1 MLQARSTL
9 ARVSARVRPAP
20 APARAAPVLV
30 PAVTRAL
37 TLLDRLAQ
45 QREPM
50 TLARLAAELAL
61 PKSSVH
67 GLCSTLVT
75 FGYLQRQ
82 GDGSFLIGPR
92 VMGLA
97 EAFVAG
103 TDVAQEFNALW
114 KDVGAAP
121 DETFVLSV
129 LSGTD
134 VVYVGVRNGARPL
147 SLAFNVGMRLPAH
160 LAATGKAM
168 LAHQSPEVVRRLYAG
183 RTLQRMAGGGAATLG
198 ELAKELAQVRERGY
212 SVDDASIRQGVYC
225 VAAPVFDA
233 AGQAVA
239 GVGVCSHKTA
249 RGAAGRGRGGDHRDA
264 VREVARLLSQRI
276 GAPSPSPAVAP
287 PARRA
292 PAKRVRA

>member
-9 ARVSARVRPAP
+9 ARVSSARPGPAP
-20 APARAAPVLV
+20 SPSRAAPALV
-30 PAVTRAL
+30 PAVSRAL
-37 TLLDRLAQ
+37 MLLDRLAE

-50 TLARLAAELAL
+50 SLARLAGELAL

-67 GLCSTLVT
+67 GLCSTLVS

-82 GDGSFLIGPR
+82 PDGAYLIGPR

-129 LSGTD
+129 LSGSD

-168 LAHQSPEVVRRLYAG
+168 LAHRPAEFVRRLYAG
-183 RTLQRMAGGGAATLG
+183 RPLQRMAGGGAASVG

-212 SVDDASIRQGVYC
+212 SIDDETIRPGVYC

-233 AGQAVA
+233 TCQAVA
-239 GVGVCSHKTA
+239 GVGMCSHKTSRSA
-249 RGAAGRGRGGDHRDA
+249 TRAGIASHRDA

-276 GAPSPSPAVAP
+276 GAPSPSPAVAAP
-287 PARRA
+287 PRPARRA
-292 PAKRVRA
+292 RA